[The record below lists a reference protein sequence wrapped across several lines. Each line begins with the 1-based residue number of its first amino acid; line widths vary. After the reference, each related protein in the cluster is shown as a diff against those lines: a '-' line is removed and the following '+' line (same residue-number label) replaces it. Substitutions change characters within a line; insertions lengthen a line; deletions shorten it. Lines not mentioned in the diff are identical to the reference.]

1 MPDRRPCG
9 CGPHA
14 ELKAQLIPRPADS
27 QIARSVAV
35 LDQQRAIVL
44 SGAATGRALKRA
56 RALFEALFTPEDPC
70 IVVAQDWP
78 GDNNGS

>member
-1 MPDRRPCG
+1 MPDRQPCG